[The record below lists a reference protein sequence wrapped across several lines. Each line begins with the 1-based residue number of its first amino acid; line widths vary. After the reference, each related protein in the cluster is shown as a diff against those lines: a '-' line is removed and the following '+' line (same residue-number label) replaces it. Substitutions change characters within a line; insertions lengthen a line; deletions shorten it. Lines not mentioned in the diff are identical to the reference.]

1 MVAVFCMNPEEE
13 REQQQQ
19 QKNTYMCICSPPPPL
34 SFSCFTLLSSRKIHT
49 KKGPGRQVM
58 VTINPLSPN
67 SDQHQ
72 FSPNNIHTMSRDQVM
87 RSNKVI
93 TQETTLSSFINFS
106 QPIHEGNLQRTVWR
120 ICMWILGLKGLMGMS
135 LCMLHTALWP

>member
-1 MVAVFCMNPEEE
+1 MVATFCMNPEEE

-19 QKNTYMCICSPPPPL
+19 KKTRTCALFCSPPPPL

-72 FSPNNIHTMSRDQVM
+72 FSPNNTHTMLRD
-87 RSNKVI
+87 
-93 TQETTLSSFINFS
+93 
-106 QPIHEGNLQRTVWR
+106 
-120 ICMWILGLKGLMGMS
+120 
-135 LCMLHTALWP
+135 